1 MAPASLPP
9 SPSPTPASTPEQEPT
24 TLTSTS
30 TSTSASISN
39 STSNPQ
45 PETITNPIIHI
56 VHFRFYKHI
65 PTSVRSSI
73 SRQFV
78 ALQTRCLHPVTRKP
92 YIKSFTGG
100 KDVSIENLHK
110 GFHAAFVLEFES
122 PEDRDW
128 YVNSDPVH
136 RGFGVDCLTGVVEDV
151 MVVDF
156 RRGEF

>member
-1 MAPASLPP
+1 MPPASL
-9 SPSPTPASTPEQEPT
+9 SPSPFPTTTTTPASTPEQEPT
-24 TLTSTS
+24 TSASTS
-30 TSTSASISN
+30 TSN
-39 STSNPQ
+39 LQ
-45 PETITNPIIHI
+45 PETITNSIIHI
-56 VHFRFYKHI
+56 VHFRFYKDI
-65 PTSVRSSI
+65 PSSVRSSI

-92 YIKSFTGG
+92 YIKAFTGG

-110 GFHAAFVLEFES
+110 GFHAAFVLEFGS

-128 YVNSDPVH
+128 YINSDPVH